1 MPRTPF
7 RLFSPIQ
14 FGPGPQDEESEETS
28 SPDITRESEDTLED
42 PYTIDDID
50 YDDDKSGSD
59 LSSTLK
65 SVSDEVLVFVAGACL
80 ERMSDSGFGRMLSS
94 QDEGFRK
101 QAWKL
106 WKNDLTTFSI
116 HEVCNGCGKEIDG
129 SCCSEVIRYV
139 RTGGFSQ
146 LIDIVKQHLESIL
159 SIRERLRDGTEKT
172 HNLLGSYIGRLWKC
186 VARADSLTDEDAA
199 NGRHG
204 FGRTI
209 PRVVNYCYPYDTVI
223 DILHNASGG
232 IFSLVL
238 KETLPPS
245 PNIKRKSDLFQNN
258 HNLHSNLC
266 KSVELPKEFDI
277 RNITNC
283 SEKITFFRT
292 SFGLSALV
300 NPSLKDEARMVICSL
315 MLLKNSFYTN
325 VPVINT
331 RFYKHLCDSARW
343 GLEQAS
349 QHYLATK
356 AHELLSHLP
365 EVVDK
370 FGNIACLSTFCSI
383 QRRRESPENS
393 PVSTSVRGTSARGRS
408 RSRGGRLHQST
419 PSSLSQNSLNRTI
432 GVSATESDSPPHP
445 VSGRTSSASSTGTSR
460 KTSRRI
466 NNGADVG
473 TNQRGT
479 TRGKSR
485 GSRGPRLGLRGSAR
499 GTVSSITLGKNTAE
513 NNNRRGSTQNS
524 GAAGRSVPGRGRPRG
539 RALGSVPIREST
551 AYFRLLL
558 HSGISREIQQR
569 DTNSPSSSINE
580 FLRFTPSLKLFQP
593 SWRNLIKEV
602 KPEDAVQEL
611 ADFSLYATFTLSLG
625 RLESVYREGSV
636 SNQIFF
642 AVNNDGVHCC
652 YKFIYVAVHGVD
664 VYIYAEKIRSICGIE
679 QFNLL
684 KQVADNL
691 PRPFNTFGETL
702 LNQFKRYRGIVHGK
716 PSGEREVVSFD
727 SIRGVGAYIPDGYYL
742 QLNGACV
749 HH

>member
-50 YDDDKSGSD
+50 YDDDESD

-116 HEVCNGCGKEIDG
+116 HE
-129 SCCSEVIRYV
+129 
-139 RTGGFSQ
+139 
-146 LIDIVKQHLESIL
+146 QHLESVL
-159 SIRERLRDGTEKT
+159 SIRERLRDGTEKI
-172 HNLLGSYIGRLWKC
+172 HNLLGSYIGRLWKSEYGNRLKLSLLGSVDGVNLNGNRRSKLRPVTMLLVDLPTAEAQRAKNIVLHGIAEGATNPSTSFWNTVINWIYIDLERSIEVNGFHVQVGICSWVADQPAKRALFGMKGCNSEGSCFFGMCTGTHHKTKSEDRC

-232 IFSLVL
+232 IFSPVL
-238 KETLPPS
+238 NETLPPS
-245 PNIKRKSDLFQNN
+245 PNIERKSDLFQNN

-277 RNITNC
+277 RKITNC

-315 MLLKNSFYTN
+315 MLLTNSFYTN
-325 VPVINT
+325 VPVTNT
-331 RFYKHLCDSARW
+331 RFYKNLCDSARW

-370 FGNIACLSTFCSI
+370 FGNIACLSTFCY
-383 QRRRESPENS
+383 EYFYKFALKGFSPQK
-393 PVSTSVRGTSARGRS
+393 TKGF
-408 RSRGGRLHQST
+408 
-419 PSSLSQNSLNRTI
+419 
-432 GVSATESDSPPHP
+432 TES
-445 VSGRTSSASSTGTSR
+445 A
-460 KTSRRI
+460 
-466 NNGADVG
+466 
-473 TNQRGT
+473 
-479 TRGKSR
+479 
-485 GSRGPRLGLRGSAR
+485 
-499 GTVSSITLGKNTAE
+499 
-513 NNNRRGSTQNS
+513 
-524 GAAGRSVPGRGRPRG
+524 
-539 RALGSVPIREST
+539 
-551 AYFRLLL
+551 
-558 HSGISREIQQR
+558 ISRQ
-569 DTNSPSSSINE
+569 
-580 FLRFTPSLKLFQP
+580 
-593 SWRNLIKEV
+593 
-602 KPEDAVQEL
+602 
-611 ADFSLYATFTLSLG
+611 
-625 RLESVYREGSV
+625 
-636 SNQIFF
+636 
-642 AVNNDGVHCC
+642 VNNED
-652 YKFIYVAVHGVD
+652 I
-664 VYIYAEKIRSICGIE
+664 
-679 QFNLL
+679 
-684 KQVADNL
+684 
-691 PRPFNTFGETL
+691 
-702 LNQFKRYRGIVHGK
+702 
-716 PSGEREVVSFD
+716 
-727 SIRGVGAYIPDGYYL
+727 
-742 QLNGACV
+742 
-749 HH
+749 